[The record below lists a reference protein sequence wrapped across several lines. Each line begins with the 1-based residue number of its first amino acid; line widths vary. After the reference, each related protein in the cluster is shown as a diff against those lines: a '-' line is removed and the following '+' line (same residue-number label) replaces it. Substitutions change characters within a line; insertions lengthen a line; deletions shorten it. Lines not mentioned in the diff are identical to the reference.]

1 MLIKKISPLS
11 GREYEMEIDITQEKL
26 DYYESN
32 KNDILIQNLF
42 PNLTIDE
49 REFIKTG
56 IPAEEWDDIF
66 KEQEALSEAENYNE
80 YDI

>member
-11 GREYEMEIDITQEKL
+11 DREYEMEINVTQEKL
-26 DYYESN
+26 DYYEHN
-32 KNDILIQNLF
+32 KNYLLIKNVF
-42 PNLTIDE
+42 PDLSADE

-56 IPAEEWDDIF
+56 IPPEEWDALF
-66 KEQEALSEAENYNE
+66 AEQDAMEEQYYE